1 MRTGTYTVPTPRL
14 TKSDVFS
21 RVAYPAS
28 TGNLRPATAPTAGHD
43 HLAAVRVARQ
53 HQLHVE
59 RRRLD
64 QAPRIVREQHG
75 GAARALQHAGDFARR
90 ARPEANA
97 GEIEP
102 LALDRQRRPLILQ
115 HA

>member
-14 TKSDVFS
+14 TKIDVLS

-28 TGNLRPATAPTAGHD
+28 TGNLRPAIAPTAGHD

-53 HQLHVE
+53 HELHVE

-64 QAPRIVREQHG
+64 QAPRIVREQQRR
-75 GAARALQHAGDFARR
+75 AAGALQHPGDFARR
-90 ARPEANA
+90 ARPEADA
-97 GEIEP
+97 GQIEP
-102 LALDRQRRPLILQ
+102 LAPDRQRGRADPS
-115 HA
+115 AP